1 MVAAE
6 VVANTLARRKK
17 LARNFS
23 PSGAAPTVS
32 PMRFDE
38 IAGPE
43 RASRLRQ
50 LFLGA
55 INDAYT
61 ENVGRFSED
70 LGDNALTFAVCVV
83 HNLRHM
89 LEEALEHE
97 PGIRITRPRNS
108 FQVEIDARRLV
119 HFYKGRSGAGDFGEI
134 RFDQSRTKL
143 ELVSAN
149 AEQLSMVFD
158 EDEAALEQCEV
169 RHLVVVHV
177 GSPSDGFVDAWIGAP
192 VLSPVNGFRWLWL
205 ERLDGTG
212 EATVPS
218 PAPSAPPPVWL
229 DDSSLPELVVEL
241 RRPGDEAD
249 AANTAP

>member
-1 MVAAE
+1 MEVAK
-6 VVANTLARRKK
+6 VVANTSVQRKK
-17 LARNFS
+17 IALRFS
-23 PSGAAPTVS
+23 PSGAAASVS
-32 PMRFDE
+32 SVRFDE

-43 RASRLRQ
+43 RAAHLRR

-70 LGDNALTFAVCVV
+70 LGDNTLTFAVCVV

-119 HFYKGRSGAGDFGEI
+119 HFYKGRSGASDVGEI

-149 AEQLSMVFD
+149 AEQLAMVFD
-158 EDEAALEQCEV
+158 EDEAVLEQCEV

-177 GSPSDGFVDAWIGAP
+177 GNPRDGFVDAWIGAP
-192 VLSPVNGFRWLWL
+192 VLSPINGFRWLWL

-212 EATVPS
+212 EAAVPS
-218 PAPSAPPPVWL
+218 PAPPALPPVWL
-229 DDSSLPELVVEL
+229 DDSSLPEVIVEL
-241 RRPGDEAD
+241 RLPGDDAD
-249 AANTAP
+249 AANVAP

>member
-1 MVAAE
+1 MLVAE
-6 VVANTLARRKK
+6 VVANTSVQRKK
-17 LARNFS
+17 PALRFS
-23 PSGAAPTVS
+23 PSGTAATVS

-43 RASRLRQ
+43 RAARLRR
-50 LFLGA
+50 LFLGP
-55 INDAYT
+55 IRDAYT

-119 HFYKGRSGAGDFGEI
+119 HFYKGRRGAGDIGEI

-149 AEQLSMVFD
+149 AEQLAIVFD

-177 GSPSDGFVDAWIGAP
+177 GNPSDGFVDAWIGAP

-205 ERLDGTG
+205 ERLDGIG
-212 EATVPS
+212 EAAVPS
-218 PAPSAPPPVWL
+218 LAPPAPPPVWL

>member
-1 MVAAE
+1 
-6 VVANTLARRKK
+6 
-17 LARNFS
+17 
-23 PSGAAPTVS
+23 
-32 PMRFDE
+32 MRFDE
-38 IAGPE
+38 IAGPQ
-43 RASRLRQ
+43 RAARLRR
-50 LFLGA
+50 LFLDA

-83 HNLRHM
+83 HNLRHL

-97 PGIRITRPRNS
+97 PGIRFSRPRNS

-119 HFYKGRSGAGDFGEI
+119 HFYKGRSGTSDVGEI

-143 ELVSAN
+143 ELLTAN
-149 AEQLSMVFD
+149 AEQLAMVFE
-158 EDEAALEQCEV
+158 EDEAVLEQCQM

-177 GSPSDGFVDAWIGAP
+177 GNPSDGFVDAWIGAP

-212 EATVPS
+212 EAAVPS
-218 PAPSAPPPVWL
+218 PVPPAPPSVWL
-229 DDSSLPELVVEL
+229 DDSSLPELVIEL
-241 RRPGDEAD
+241 RRPGDETD